1 MERTNNQKAI
11 SIYIRNITKNYLYSK
26 ENLKNITYKEIIEK
40 WEKQKETGKEIFKNI
55 ENLLNLKGD
64 CDDFVTL
71 LSHKALKENKEV
83 KILLFVGQNNFAY
96 HTAVII
102 VENGKNYLIDVWK
115 IGKKTK
121 LIHSENELY
130 KYYVK
135 AKKILIIDLKM
146 KLREVNK
153 WVF

>member
-1 MERTNNQKAI
+1 MIIANNLKAI
-11 SIYIRNITKNYLYSK
+11 SIYIRNIVKNYIYSK
-26 ENLKNITYKEIIEK
+26 QDLKNISYSEIIQK
-40 WEKQKETGKEIFKNI
+40 WSKQKEKGERFKTI
-55 ENLLNLKGD
+55 ENLLNLSGD

-96 HTAVII
+96 HTAILI
-102 VENGKNYLIDVWK
+102 VENQKKYLIDVWK

-121 LIHSENELY
+121 LVNYENELY

-135 AKKILIIDLKM
+135 AKKILIVDLKL
-146 KLREVNK
+146 KIREV
-153 WVF
+153 